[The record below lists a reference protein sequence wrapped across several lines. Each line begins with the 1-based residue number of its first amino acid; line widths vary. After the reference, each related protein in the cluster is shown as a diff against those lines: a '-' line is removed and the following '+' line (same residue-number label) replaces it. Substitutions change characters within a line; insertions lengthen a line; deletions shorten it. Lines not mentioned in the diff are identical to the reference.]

1 MISKSL
7 SIADHKRIM
16 YWFHLVYKRKKPTD
30 EDKKTITKIH
40 AIMLANQDYMD
51 EEKEWYKK

>member
-1 MISKSL
+1 MRL
-7 SIADHKRIM
+7 TIADHKRIM

-30 EDKKTITKIH
+30 ADKKTITKIH
-40 AIMLANQDYMD
+40 ARMLANQDEMD